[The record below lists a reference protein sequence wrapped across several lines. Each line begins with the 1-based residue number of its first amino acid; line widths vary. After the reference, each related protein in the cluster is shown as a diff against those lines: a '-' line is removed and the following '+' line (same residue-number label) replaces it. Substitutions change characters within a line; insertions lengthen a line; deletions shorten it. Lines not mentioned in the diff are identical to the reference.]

1 MHTARLTLL
10 ATCAPPRDCAGC
22 LRRVL
27 PVSGEVV
34 AVNEDLADSPGKVN
48 EGAYTDGWMMKVK
61 MSNPAE
67 LDSLMD
73 AAAYEKSCE

>member
-1 MHTARLTLL
+1 MYS
-10 ATCAPPRDCAGC
+10 
-22 LRRVL
+22 